1 MKRVFC
7 FLIIFF
13 VSISA
18 FAREYDYQSLV
29 DRVKER
35 FANSVKL
42 YENGEKDEALEVAQS
57 AYFELFENLEGP
69 IRINVSGKKSWDME
83 RKFTKIRNL
92 IKNNASIA
100 QIQET
105 IDSLNADMDEVLPE
119 LEKGVV
125 IVAEASD
132 NAQTTGIG
140 EAANNLDIRWQTLYN
155 NIDEKFT
162 LSIEAFKNN
171 DKTKA
176 KELARSALF
185 DDYRNGRIEIAVRKY
200 LSNDGRIQDN
210 IRRAI
215 ISIDNLE
222 NASTLEENLNEIRG
236 EIFEALSQLP
246 SEAAEIAVANVDV
259 PSDDEPSQD
268 YFEVLANIKLE
279 GEKAFELYKNG
290 ESKKAISVIQNAYFD
305 IFEASGM
312 EVRIGATN
320 SALKLSI
327 EGVFSEIVAI
337 MKSGGDMQSVR
348 ASLEKLYAQVEQG
361 ANSLSTKSTPWSLFL
376 YSLMIIL
383 REGVEALIVVA
394 AVIAYLV
401 KSGNENR
408 LNIVYSSLWSAIA
421 LSFAT
426 AFVMNYLFQASG
438 ESRELLE
445 GITMLVAVLLL
456 FYVGFWLLSN
466 AHAKKWSRY
475 INEKVKDSIG
485 SGSAKA
491 LWFTVFL
498 AVYREGAET
507 VLFYQAIIFDAKNAV
522 GYGMIAIGLLVGS
535 ALLIA
540 LFFALK
546 AGAVKIPIK
555 PFFIT
560 TSIII
565 FYMSVTFA
573 GKGVMELVEGKII
586 EPTMISNLPTITWL
600 GFYPYVESLVP
611 QIALILGIVAGTIF
625 ITARK
630 AKEK

>member
-1 MKRVFC
+1 MKKIFC
-7 FLIIFF
+7 ILVVFF

-29 DRVKER
+29 DRVKDR

-42 YENGEKDEALEVAQS
+42 YDSGEKDEALEVAQS

-92 IKNNASIA
+92 IKNDAPIA
-100 QIQET
+100 QVQEA

-125 IVAEASD
+125 IVAEAGD
-132 NAQTTGIG
+132 NAQTPTSN
-140 EAANNLDIRWQTLYN
+140 AVANNLDIRWQTLYN

-162 LSIEAFKNN
+162 LSVEAFKNN
-171 DKTKA
+171 DKAKA
-176 KELARSALF
+176 KELVRSALF

-200 LSNDGRIQDN
+200 LSNDGQIQDN
-210 IRRAI
+210 IRRAT
-215 ISIDNLE
+215 ISIDSVEDVLVLE
-222 NASTLEENLNEIRG
+222 NKLDQIRD
-236 EIFEALSQLP
+236 EIFEALSKLP
-246 SEAAEIAVANVDV
+246 SEAAEIAVAGVDA
-259 PSDDEPSQD
+259 PADDEPSQD
-268 YFEVLANIKLE
+268 YFEVLANIKVE

-290 ESKKAISVIQNAYFD
+290 ESKKAIRVIQNAYFD

-312 EVRIGATN
+312 EVRVGAMD
-320 SALKLSI
+320 SALKFST
-327 EGVFSEIVAI
+327 EGSFSEIVAV
-337 MKSGGDMQSVR
+337 MKSGGDIDSVR

-361 ANSLSTKSTPWSLFL
+361 ANSLSAKSTPWSLFL

-401 KSGNENR
+401 KSGNDNR

-522 GYGMIAIGLLVGS
+522 GYGMIAIGLVVGS
-535 ALLIA
+535 AFLVA

-546 AGAVKIPIK
+546 AGAVRIPIK
-555 PFFIT
+555 PFFIL

-573 GKGVMELVEGKII
+573 GKGVMELIGSKII
-586 EPTMISNLPTITWL
+586 EPTMISNIPTITWL
-600 GFYPYVESLVP
+600 GLYPYVESLVP
-611 QIALILGIVAGTIF
+611 QIALILGIVIGTIF
-625 ITARK
+625 IKSRK